1 MSGKFCKHIEGVRDS
16 CACSACCIREK
27 QRAAR
32 SRAAAEEAGF
42 WPVCDEDFLDDSGY
56 MERFDIAAR
65 IQSASNM
72 IVFAND
78 VVKKQLPT
86 TTPPQMRAGLAYP
99 LYEVPCLHMHAST
112 LHCIRC
118 VTALARILLPSASVY
133 FMCEHYRSLIIRRV
147 LSSYFNRAQVRPPVC
162 RVCCACLLIPCAV
175 YFGSF
180 TCLSPSLV
188 FGLALLSFLCNY
200 CSWFLG
206 IDAHRDLRS
215 VPRTTAHD
223 T

>member
-42 WPVCDEDFLDDSGY
+42 WPVGDGDFLDDDGCT
-56 MERFDIAAR
+56 RFDIAAR
-65 IQSASNM
+65 IQAASSM
-72 IVFAND
+72 IAFANA
-78 VVKKQLPT
+78 VVKS
-86 TTPPQMRAGLAYP
+86 PPNTAPLQETAALKRAGLAYP
-99 LYEVPCLHMHAST
+99 LYDVPGLHMHAST
-112 LHCIRC
+112 LRCIRC

-180 TCLSPSLV
+180 TCLPPSPL
-188 FGLALLSFLCNY
+188 F
-200 CSWFLG
+200 
-206 IDAHRDLRS
+206 
-215 VPRTTAHD
+215 
-223 T
+223 